1 MFAHILPRSETRIN
15 VPPCTVTYAS
25 SSQVLCFLFCGFLL
39 VNEVNS
45 KNNNEKAKDYQL
57 AVQYKWASLS
67 PSECT
72 FDNVFTGCDNKLTGS
87 NSITFL
93 WETEAGGGAGGRK
106 VGGFSATGFSGV
118 NCLERA
124 AEFVKGDSCVSAK
137 PPRPK
142 QAPERYSDACKA
154 RSIWS
159 SLLPR
164 LNSEPS
170 SSASELTL
178 PVVRLKH

>member
-25 SSQVLCFLFCGFLL
+25 SSHVLCFLFWGFLL

-45 KNNNEKAKDYQL
+45 KNKNEKGKDYQL

-93 WETEAGGGAGGRK
+93 RETEGTAGAGGRT

-124 AEFVKGDSCVSAK
+124 AEFVKEGNCVSAK

-142 QAPERYSDACKA
+142 QAPERYSDACMT